1 MSFYQGYSSIGNLFD
16 NDYWKEYMEK
26 MAQKAMMER
35 VIEEDLL
42 LYKAYFYTYLQH
54 SYAIS
59 SLPPD
64 QQKLS
69 KNIRNQFEGK
79 ARNTL
84 IDRLEDNIREA
95 LFLDKDFQRFLEQF
109 S

>member
-1 MSFYQGYSSIGNLFD
+1 MSFYQGYSSIGNLSD
-16 NDYWKEYMEK
+16 NDYWKEYMKK
-26 MAQKAMMER
+26 MAQKAMMEK
-35 VIEEDLL
+35 VIKEDLL

-59 SLPPD
+59 SLSTD

-69 KNIRNQFEGK
+69 NHVRNQFEGK
-79 ARNTL
+79 ARNAL
-84 IDRLEDNIREA
+84 IDRLEDNILQA
-95 LFLDKDFQRFLEQF
+95 ISADKNFQRFLDQF